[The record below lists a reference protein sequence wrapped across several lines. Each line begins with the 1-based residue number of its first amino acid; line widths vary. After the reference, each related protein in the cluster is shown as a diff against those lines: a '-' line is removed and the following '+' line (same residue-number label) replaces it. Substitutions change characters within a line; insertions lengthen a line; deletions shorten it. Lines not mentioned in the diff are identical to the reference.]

1 MKKLTAMLL
10 MICLLLTL
18 ASCGKKEDADAGV
31 KARTFE
37 GEMDWAT
44 IKATVQGGI
53 FALEA
58 MSKEPEVTG
67 KATRLEDGT
76 YLLEGLEDLGEVTL
90 HPFRDGFYRIETEY
104 PLNALVKLEGEDAY
118 AVYGYTNNA
127 LVYSTEG
134 ERKILRMETKMGNQT
149 IVGELW
155 NEGTTLMGYEVA
167 CGTYNLRDRGETKL
181 LDLNVSWGGYDTTTG
196 SGRLTGDKLEITLDG
211 EAVSMSRMAENTYFG
226 MLDGEEVIL
235 RLKTDGVA
243 EMLVANDDIVNG
255 CFTCVP
261 GEKLELIMDDEGQE
275 SWVVEG
281 DTLTMTADD
290 GESLTLTEVK

>member
-10 MICLLLTL
+10 TICLLLMM
-18 ASCGKKEDADAGV
+18 ASCGKKDEADAGV

-76 YLLEGLEDLGEVTL
+76 YLLEGLEYLGEVTL
-90 HPFRDGFYRIETEY
+90 HPFRDGFYRIEAEY

-134 ERKILRMETKMGNQT
+134 RAENPPHGDEDGKSD
-149 IVGELW
+149 
-155 NEGTTLMGYEVA
+155 Y
-167 CGTYNLRDRGETKL
+167 
-181 LDLNVSWGGYDTTTG
+181 
-196 SGRLTGDKLEITLDG
+196 SGRT
-211 EAVSMSRMAENTYFG
+211 
-226 MLDGEEVIL
+226 
-235 RLKTDGVA
+235 
-243 EMLVANDDIVNG
+243 
-255 CFTCVP
+255 
-261 GEKLELIMDDEGQE
+261 
-275 SWVVEG
+275 VERG
-281 DTLTMTADD
+281 HDAH
-290 GESLTLTEVK
+290 GI